1 MLPAAPLPD
10 AYIQSDFPIS
20 FSVRKRKAKR
30 FFISPPASSS
40 MKSSSRRLAT
50 SLSPLIIF
58 IFLVLIHISSAA
70 EDAFDSLTVRREINR
85 NWPLCDC
92 PQCMDKKAQVNKSS
106 LAVGNQKIEKDID
119 IIVTY
124 TDTSGAIKIRT
135 VNSKDLSASW
145 VWKNPID
152 DDQSK
157 EKDSKSLKDRPETRF
172 EDRNMH
178 SSNEHADI
186 DEQPHKTSSPMHP
199 AKLKRRALR
208 QERRDRRTAEL
219 IQLSQK
225 KMAQMEDAAIEHAKT
240 FDTSVKG
247 RYGIWRK
254 EYESPNSD
262 SMVKLMRDQIIMAK
276 AYASIA
282 KAKNET
288 RIYESLV
295 KHAKRSQQAIE
306 KATFDSE
313 LGASAVDRA
322 KEMGHILSLAKDQF
336 YDCIIMARKLRVM
349 LQSTEANVDEVK
361 KKSASLTQ
369 LAAKTLPKPLH
380 CLPLVLTADYF
391 LLNDKDKEITHLK
404 NLEDPSLHHYAIFSD
419 NVLATSVVVNSTVL
433 HAKEPGKHVFHIV
446 TDKLNFAAMKM
457 WFLVNPPEGSTIQVQ
472 NVDDFTWLNA
482 SYCPVLRQ
490 LESSKM
496 KEYYFKAH
504 QASSLTAGSDNLKY
518 RNPKYLSMLNHLRF
532 YLPEVYPKLDKILFL
547 DDDIVVQKD
556 LTPLWSVDL
565 QGMVNGAVET
575 CKESFH
581 RFDKY
586 LNFSNPKISKN
597 FDPEACGWAFGMNM
611 FDLKEWKKRDI
622 TGIYHGWQNMNEE
635 RTLWKLGT
643 LPPGLITFY
652 NLTHPLERSWHVLGL
667 GYDPALNQ
675 TEIEN
680 AAVVHY
686 NGNYKPWLDLAIGKY
701 RSYWSRY
708 VKFDNPYLQLCKIN
722 SFMLS

>member
-1 MLPAAPLPD
+1 MKP
-10 AYIQSDFPIS
+10 PI
-20 FSVRKRKAKR
+20 RNC
-30 FFISPPASSS
+30 
-40 MKSSSRRLAT
+40 
-50 SLSPLIIF
+50 LSPHFIIF
-58 IFLVLIHISSAA
+58 VFLQVHIAVVGA
-70 EDAFDSLTVRREINR
+70 NGFDSLTVHRESNR
-85 NWPLCDC
+85 HWPLFDC
-92 PQCMDKKAQVNKSS
+92 PQCMDKKEKNNTKFMSS
-106 LAVGNQKIEKDID
+106 GNNLVEKDID

-124 TDTSGAIKIRT
+124 TDTSGAIRIKT
-135 VNSKDLSASW
+135 VNSKHLSASW

-152 DDQSK
+152 DNQGKK
-157 EKDSKSLKDRPETRF
+157 EGLELLEDPEKMKVK
-172 EDRNMH
+172 ENDEH
-178 SSNEHADI
+178 SANENAD
-186 DEQPHKTSSPMHP
+186 ENELSPKTISPMHP

-219 IQLSQK
+219 IQVGQK
-225 KMAQMEDAAIEHAKT
+225 SETQMQEAAIERAKT
-240 FDTSVKG
+240 FDTSVKS
-247 RYGIWRK
+247 RYSIWRK

-262 SMVKLMRDQIIMAK
+262 STVKLMRDQIIMAK

-288 RIYESLV
+288 GVYESLI
-295 KHAKRSQQAIE
+295 KHYKRSQQVIE
-306 KATFDSE
+306 KATYDSD
-313 LGASAVDRA
+313 LGPSALDRA

-349 LQSTEANVDEVK
+349 LQSTESNVEEVK

-369 LAAKTLPKPLH
+369 LAAKTVPRPLH
-380 CLPLVLTADYF
+380 CLPLVLTTDYF
-391 LLNDKDKEITHLK
+391 SLNDEKKTFPNTE
-404 NLEDPSLHHYAIFSD
+404 NLENPSLYHYAIFSD

-433 HAKEPGKHVFHIV
+433 HAKHPEKHVFHIV

-457 WFLVNPPEGSTIQVQ
+457 WFLVNHPEGSTIQVQ
-472 NVDDFTWLNA
+472 NVDDFTWLNS

-490 LESSKM
+490 LESSRM

-556 LTPLWSVDL
+556 LTPLWDVDL
-565 QGMVNGAVET
+565 HGMVNGAVET

-586 LNFSNPKISKN
+586 LNFSNPKISRN
-597 FDPEACGWAFGMNM
+597 FDPDACGWAFGMNM

-708 VKFDNPYLQLCKIN
+708 VMFDNSYLQLCNIN
-722 SFMLS
+722 SFVLS

>member
-1 MLPAAPLPD
+1 MLPAATISD
-10 AYIQSDFPIS
+10 ADTRSDFPINLS
-20 FSVRKRKAKR
+20 ATKHKLKRLY
-30 FFISPPASSS
+30 ISPPLSTA
-40 MKSSSRRLAT
+40 MKSPITRSTT
-50 SLSPLIIF
+50 SLSPLTIF
-58 IFLVLIHISSAA
+58 IFLVLVHISIVGA
-70 EDAFDSLTVRREINR
+70 DAFDSLRIRREINGK
-85 NWPLCDC
+85 WPMFDC
-92 PQCMDKKAQVNKSS
+92 PQCMDKKEQANANS
-106 LAVGNQKIEKDID
+106 LAVGNHKVEKDID

-135 VNSKDLSASW
+135 VKSKDLSASW

-152 DDQSK
+152 DNQSK
-157 EKDSKSLKDRPETRF
+157 AEDSKPETRF
-172 EDRNMH
+172 EHSNPH
-178 SSNEHADI
+178 SSNEHVDI
-186 DEQPHKTSSPMHP
+186 NEQPHKTSSLIHP
-199 AKLKRRALR
+199 AKHKRRALR

-219 IQLSQK
+219 IQVSQK
-225 KMAQMEDAAIEHAKT
+225 MMTQMEEAAIERAKT

-262 SMVKLMRDQIIMAK
+262 STVKLMRDQIIMAK

-288 RIYESLV
+288 VIYDSLM
-295 KHAKRSQQAIE
+295 KHSKRSQQAIE

-313 LGASAVDRA
+313 LAPSAVDRA
-322 KEMGHILSLAKDQF
+322 KEMGHILALAKDQF

-380 CLPLVLTADYF
+380 CLPLVLTTDYF
-391 LLNDKDKEITHLK
+391 LLTDKDIKIPDK
-404 NLEDPSLHHYAIFSD
+404 RFLEDPSLYHYAIFSD

-433 HAKEPGKHVFHIV
+433 HAKEPEKHVFHIV

-457 WFLVNPPEGSTIQVQ
+457 WFLVNHPEGSTIEVQ

-490 LESSKM
+490 LESSRM
-496 KEYYFKAH
+496 REYYFKAH
-504 QASSLTAGSDNLKY
+504 QTSSLTAGSDNLKY

-556 LTPLWSVDL
+556 LTPLWNVDL

-586 LNFSNPKISKN
+586 LNFSNPKIADN
-597 FDPEACGWAFGMNM
+597 FEPNACGWAFGMNM

-686 NGNYKPWLDLAIGKY
+686 NGNYKPWLDLAISKY

-708 VKFDNPYLQLCKIN
+708 VKFDNPYLQMCNIN